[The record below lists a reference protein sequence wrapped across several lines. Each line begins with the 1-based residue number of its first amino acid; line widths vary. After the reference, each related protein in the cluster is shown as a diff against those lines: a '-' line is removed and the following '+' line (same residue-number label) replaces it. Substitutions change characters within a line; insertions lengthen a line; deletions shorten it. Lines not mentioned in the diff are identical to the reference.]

1 MGVSLTHAKHAFL
14 FFLSLSLSPPPIG
27 SVDRHNIIE
36 MQLPFLPLLL
46 FLALCVGFTAAAVG
60 KCADGSE
67 GLTIAALKAGTASA
81 ATCVP
86 ATAFEYYSGDVELTG
101 DDCKSLARIE
111 LFAFASMNG
120 KVTIDCVLGK
130 LEHVGAGAFLVG
142 YGAGN
147 AASSIN
153 LSGAL
158 LLEDIG
164 VRAFQGF
171 KGAIAISG
179 ARSLGLTQ
187 RSPTSLATPSAM
199 QATLLTAST
208 SRALPRLDRWPYA
221 TRPSTAT

>member
-1 MGVSLTHAKHAFL
+1 MES
-14 FFLSLSLSPPPIG
+14 
-27 SVDRHNIIE
+27 
-36 MQLPFLPLLL
+36 
-46 FLALCVGFTAAAVG
+46 
-60 KCADGSE
+60 
-67 GLTIAALKAGTASA
+67 
-81 ATCVP
+81 VP
-86 ATAFEYYSGDVELTG
+86 ATAFEYYSG

-179 ARSLGLTQ
+179 AYPALTDIAGY
-187 RSPTSLATPSAM
+187 TTPSAM